1 VGVMREFISSFAEGR
16 PPAVTG
22 IDGRAA
28 VEICEA
34 ACCRPIWESDRPPA
48 SVLMRYYAPFAGSAR
63 IRIAD
68 YPVAQLDRALPG

>member
-28 VEICEA
+28 VEIA
-34 ACCRPIWESDRPPA
+34 KPACCPPDLGKRSTPA
-48 SVLMRYYAPFAGSAR
+48 SVLMRYYAPFRWDQPASA
-63 IRIAD
+63 
-68 YPVAQLDRALPG
+68 